1 MDLLET
7 LDDIDRKII
16 QYLQDEPEMTHSK
29 IAELLDRSQPAIGAR
44 IKKLEAKGLI
54 ATQIGV
60 NFHDMDAFNLVILN
74 IKTNR
79 VVDIMELSEYC
90 PFIINAVKTS
100 GDYNMTI
107 FLASTNLKQLDKVI
121 DRHFR
126 EKSWTQALD
135 MKLVTGIAKKLVLP
149 IDFNIENLSLE
160 DDPCADSPYCRN
172 LRLDAGKRA
181 PEELNL
187 T

>member
-1 MDLLET
+1 MELLEA

-16 QYLQDEPEMTHSK
+16 QYLQEDANMTHSR

-60 NFHDMDAFNLVILN
+60 NFHELKEFNLVILN
-74 IKTNR
+74 LKTNR
-79 VVDIMELSEYC
+79 VVDIMELSEFC

-100 GDYNMTI
+100 GDYNMTV
-107 FLASTNLKQLDKVI
+107 FLASTNLKQLDNVI

-126 EKSWTQALD
+126 EKEWTHALD

-149 IDFNIENLSLE
+149 VDFNVEKLAE
-160 DDPCADSPYCRN
+160 HEDPCATSPICEENRRKAN
-172 LRLDAGKRA
+172 KRSTK
-181 PEELNL
+181 ELNL

>member
-1 MDLLET
+1 MELLET

-16 QYLQDEPEMTHSK
+16 QYLQEDASMTHSK

-60 NFHDMDAFNLVILN
+60 NFHEMESIHLVMLN
-74 IKTNR
+74 IKTSR
-79 VVDIMELSEYC
+79 TVDIMELSEFC
-90 PFIINAVKTS
+90 PFIINALKTS

-107 FLASTNLKQLDKVI
+107 FLASTNLKQLDSVI

-126 EKSWTQALD
+126 EKEWTQSLD
-135 MKLVTGIAKKLVLP
+135 MKLVTGIAKKLVFP
-149 IDFNIENLSLE
+149 IDFNIEKLAESG
-160 DDPCADSPYCRN
+160 DPCGKSPYCAHARKE
-172 LRLDAGKRA
+172 AGKRT

-187 T
+187 Q